1 MLNFTLI
8 FLSRNIFV
16 ALLFVVLSVATL
28 SACGKKGGLYLP
40 TEPESQVK
48 TEKPKESEQ
57 SKQNL
62 PSDYPD

>member
-8 FLSRNIFV
+8 ILPRNAFLTV
-16 ALLFVVLSVATL
+16 LFVVLSVAML

-40 TEPESQVK
+40 SDPEPQVK

-57 SKQNL
+57 LKQNL